1 MIIESLLPELC
12 VNSILLAD
20 VPSLILKS
28 PKPPPKMAELLNL
41 RAVWLLILT
50 SLLVTVRP
58 PFTLMVDAFRVEGML
73 PPPPGIYGALLI
85 VLTLILFVLMLIVL
99 IEAAVIAFPL

>member
-1 MIIESLLPELC
+1 MIIESLSPELC

-58 PFTLMVDAFRVEGML
+58 PFTLMVDAFRVEGM
-73 PPPPGIYGALLI
+73 PPPGTYGTPLI
-85 VLTLILFVLMLIVL
+85 VFTVMLFVLMLIVL